1 MLVSYFGETKSA
13 DCGVCD
19 VCLRKKRKEIND
31 RKSKEIVTAIREV
44 VSEMPVNITVLI
56 TKLAKYK
63 ENDVLTILRWL
74 IEEGDIQ
81 SDGDILTKL

>member
-1 MLVSYFGETKSA
+1 
-13 DCGVCD
+13 
-19 VCLRKKRKEIND
+19 
-31 RKSKEIVTAIREV
+31 VTAIREV